1 MVDSSVFDRAASMSR
16 GKRRAAV
23 IALMAVP
30 GTVGAQA
37 KPVQPRA
44 VTYPIT
50 ATAPARWTVGTRPLL
65 EIGGADGIGPTEL
78 TKITGVTR
86 QVDGTIVVA
95 NGETGELRFFDTRGR
110 FVRATAGRGGGP
122 GELEYLTR
130 MFAVDDTLLVVDGRI
145 KAHVYAPNGKW
156 MRSLVLPAI
165 PGYLRNPGVGALG
178 PFDVVLPL
186 RGGGSDE
193 RRFDPRRNDKIRM
206 DSIWFGRVSV
216 RDSSARV
223 LLGQPWAPSFALA
236 PGRPAAYAVGFAP
249 RTLIAA
255 TRDRICTGYP
265 ERYEVLC
272 TDTIGR
278 HTLRIVRDTPRRAV
292 TDSARRVYR
301 DNQAGRR
308 SDGTSRFAGDLRK
321 HRERVA
327 AATQFAHYFPAY
339 SELLFART
347 GELWVRAFAP
357 ADGMLSRPTP
367 YYTQA
372 GRSTWSIYGRDG
384 KWLADCTL
392 PARFGL
398 AEVGADYVI
407 GISFDEDDVERVT
420 LLSLRR

>member
-1 MVDSSVFDRAASMSR
+1 MSR
-16 GKRRAAV
+16 GKGWAVV
-23 IALMAVP
+23 IALMAIP
-30 GTVGAQA
+30 GALSAQA
-37 KPVQPRA
+37 NAAQPRA

-50 ATAPARWTVGTRPLL
+50 ATAPARWTVGARPLL
-65 EIGGADGIGPTEL
+65 EFGGADGTGPTEF
-78 TKITGVTR
+78 TRITGLTR
-86 QVDGTIVVA
+86 QRDGTIVVA
-95 NGETGELRFFDTRGR
+95 NGETRELRFFDSRGR
-110 FVRATAGRGGGP
+110 FLRATTRRGGGP
-122 GELEYLTR
+122 GELDYLTR
-130 MFAVDDTLLVVDGRI
+130 MFAVDDTLQVVDGRI

-156 MRSLVLPAI
+156 IRSLVLPAI
-165 PGYLRNPGVGALG
+165 RGYLRNPGVGAIG

-186 RGGGSDE
+186 RGGGRDE
-193 RRFDPRRNDKIRM
+193 PLNAADRYEKIRT

-223 LLGQPWAPSFALA
+223 LLGQPRAPSFALA

-255 TRDRICTGYP
+255 TRDRICAGYP

-272 TDTIGR
+272 VDTIGR
-278 HTLRIVRDTPRRAV
+278 HALRILRDTPRRAV
-292 TDSARRVYR
+292 TDSARRAYR

-308 SDGTSRFAGDLRK
+308 PDGTSRFAGSLRA

-327 AATQFAHYFPAY
+327 AATQFASHYPAY

-347 GELWVRAFAP
+347 GELWVRQFDP
-357 ADGMLSRPTP
+357 AGGMLSRPTP
-367 YYTQA
+367 YYTSA
-372 GRSTWSIYGRDG
+372 GQSTWSIYGPDG
-384 KWLADCTL
+384 KWIADCTL

-407 GISFDEDDVERVT
+407 GVSFDEDDVERVT